1 MEDGKFF
8 VKYARKTIE
17 NFFENSDAMMEEDK
31 YEDVS
36 TDVDEKI
43 LRKFSNKSGVFVTLE
58 TYPEHELRGCIG
70 FPEPIF
76 PLMDG
81 LRKASLYAAFEDP
94 RFEPL
99 CAEELNKITIEVTI
113 LTPPELIKANPIEY
127 EKHIEIGRDGL
138 IVRKGAR
145 SGLLLPQ
152 VAVEWKW
159 NKKEFL
165 ENTCMKAGLNAKDY
179 LSTDTKLYKFQGII
193 FSEISPN
200 GEVVEKK
207 FKSCKK

>member
-1 MEDGKFF
+1 MSLDDGKFF
-8 VKYARKTIE
+8 VMYARKTIE
-17 NFFENSDAMMEEDK
+17 SFFENCGKTTEE
-31 YEDVS
+31 YMPNI
-36 TDVDEKI
+36 DVDEKI
-43 LRKFSNKSGVFVTLE
+43 LRKFSDKSGVFVTLE

-76 PLMDG
+76 PLING
-81 LRKASLYAAFEDP
+81 LRKASLYAAFDDP

-99 CAEELNKITIEVTI
+99 QPEELNKITIEVTI
-113 LTPPELIKANPIEY
+113 LTPPELIKANSSEY

-152 VAVEWKW
+152 VPVEWKW
-159 NKKEFL
+159 NKEEFL
-165 ENTCMKAGLNAKDY
+165 EETCMKAGLNPKEY
-179 LSTDTKLYKFQGII
+179 LKKDTKIYKFQGII

-200 GEVVEKK
+200 GDVVEKK
-207 FKSCKK
+207 LKSCKK